1 MTKQTFSI
9 LFVDDEAFFR
19 ETITRSVRR
28 YFPMVDECSNGKE
41 ALALFLQ
48 KRHNVVV
55 SDLNMPIMDGIELAK
70 AVKAVS
76 PETAMIFMT
85 ARNDAKTLLEAIE
98 IGVDSYLVKPVNLE
112 RLIEKISAVFE
123 QVMLGYKL
131 EMATQ
136 EAIVANK
143 AKSLFLANMSH
154 EIRTPLNGIMGFAKL
169 LSEAPLDETY
179 HSYAMT
185 ISKSADMLLDIID
198 EVLDFSKIESG
209 NVEIS
214 HEVFELKP
222 MVEHVVN
229 LFWAKAKEKD
239 ISLDVGMDETLPLL
253 VEGDAMRLRQV
264 LSNLLSNALKFTPQ
278 HGNVSLHV
286 TLNTSH
292 EKNATMTFRVSDS
305 GIGIPVEKHASI
317 FKPFIQADLDTTK
330 KYGGT
335 GLGLSICSAIVQMMG
350 GTIAVMSDVG
360 HGSTFSVTL
369 TLPTVSGEAK
379 KAPYEPIGL
388 DAPLPSKTILV
399 AEDNTTNQMLIQI
412 LLQKMG
418 MKCLIANDGVEAV
431 KMYQEHEV
439 DMILMD
445 GHMPNLDGV
454 GATKA
459 ILELQAHSGLRK
471 VPIVALTASAI
482 KGDREYFLSM
492 GMDDYLSKPITVE
505 ALEKVMRIY
514 F

>member
-1 MTKQTFSI
+1 
-9 LFVDDEAFFR
+9 
-19 ETITRSVRR
+19 
-28 YFPMVDECSNGKE
+28 
-41 ALALFLQ
+41 
-48 KRHNVVV
+48 
-55 SDLNMPIMDGIELAK
+55 
-70 AVKAVS
+70 
-76 PETAMIFMT
+76 
-85 ARNDAKTLLEAIE
+85 
-98 IGVDSYLVKPVNLE
+98 
-112 RLIEKISAVFE
+112 
-123 QVMLGYKL
+123 
-131 EMATQ
+131 
-136 EAIVANK
+136 
-143 AKSLFLANMSH
+143 
-154 EIRTPLNGIMGFAKL
+154 
-169 LSEAPLDETY
+169 
-179 HSYAMT
+179 
-185 ISKSADMLLDIID
+185 
-198 EVLDFSKIESG
+198 
-209 NVEIS
+209 
-214 HEVFELKP
+214 
-222 MVEHVVN
+222 
-229 LFWAKAKEKD
+229 
-239 ISLDVGMDETLPLL
+239 
-253 VEGDAMRLRQV
+253 
-264 LSNLLSNALKFTPQ
+264 
-278 HGNVSLHV
+278 
-286 TLNTSH
+286 
-292 EKNATMTFRVSDS
+292 MTFRVSDS